1 MTLTLELPDDVMQKL
16 QERAAQSHVSPS
28 QMAAMELQNLLM
40 HSQVTPT
47 QRAEGRVTEADDEA
61 VREITRGIIHQHRE
75 LLERLAQ

>member
-1 MTLTLELPDDVMQKL
+1 LELPDDVMQKL
-16 QERAAQSHVSPS
+16 QERAAQSHVSPA

-40 HSQVTPT
+40 HSQATPT
-47 QRAEGRVTEADDEA
+47 ERAEGRVTEADDEA